1 MFTRFEDDD
10 EGPKTELV
18 PALNIPVGSGE
29 PDKPITIETDRL
41 LVVLAQID
49 HGALD
54 EGLITSAARDILVQT
69 MIYQVVGKRF
79 KTPTQTEY
87 EIVNVY
93 ASHATILGVAHR
105 VNDPTRLEIEPK
117 LKNAIETMTR
127 PFGNGVPETITG
139 ALLIYG
145 EHNGF
150 NVWTPHYQAEEFAK
164 NAEGKLVQMHGHD
177 YKIARAWLHGGD
189 LTGFVMAELHLI
201 TNHS

>member
-1 MFTRFEDDD
+1 MFTKFEDDD

-18 PALNIPVGSGE
+18 PAINIPSMPAGA
-29 PDKPITIETDRL
+29 PITIETDRL
-41 LVVLAQID
+41 LVILAELD

-54 EGLITSAARDILVQT
+54 NDLITSAARDILVQT
-69 MIYQVVGKRF
+69 FVYQVVGKRF

-105 VNDPTRLEIEPK
+105 VNDPARLDVEPE
-117 LKNAIETMTR
+117 LKNIIEAMTR
-127 PFGNGVPETITG
+127 PFGNGVPETIIG
-139 ALLIYG
+139 ALLQYG
-145 EHNGF
+145 FEDVNRPY
-150 NVWTPHYQAEEFAK
+150 VPHYQAEEFAK

-189 LTGFVMAELHLI
+189 LSGFVMAELRLI
-201 TNHS
+201 TN